1 MGKKQ
6 SKRFVSTENLS
17 TLHFLN
23 NTTVIS
29 QETKKTHHS
38 APRQRK
44 RFYQNLTFQVL
55 VAITLGVAVGYFFPN
70 VGKAMQPV
78 GYTFINMIKM
88 LIAPIIFFT
97 IVIGIGKV
105 SNMKKFGRI
114 GGKALGYF
122 LAVTTLAL
130 FIGVVVA
137 NVVKPGTGIDPK
149 KFQTEQTQ
157 QEIEKYKA
165 KSQEKTWVNHLTEIV
180 PPNALGAFAE
190 GNLLQVLF
198 FSILFGVAVS
208 QMGSY
213 AQSLIPVF
221 DKILHV
227 LFKIMAMIMVLAP
240 VGAFG
245 GMAFTIGKYGLE
257 TLIPLGKLMLTVYL
271 TMFLFIFVVLNLICR
286 VNGISLWKL
295 LGYIK
300 EEILIVLGTSSSES
314 VLPRMIE
321 KMEKY
326 GCSEQSAG
334 LVIPTGYSFNL
345 DGTSIYLSMSV
356 IFLAQVF
363 GVKLGVAE
371 QLSIIGV
378 LILTSKGAAGVTGSG
393 FIVLASTLSSFP
405 QIPIEGLGLL
415 LGVDRFM
422 SEARSI
428 TNLIGNAVATVVI
441 AKSEGEFRHE

>member
-1 MGKKQ
+1 MQEPVRKK
-6 SKRFVSTENLS
+6 
-17 TLHFLN
+17 
-23 NTTVIS
+23 I
-29 QETKKTHHS
+29 
-38 APRQRK
+38 
-44 RFYQNLTFQVL
+44 YQYLTFQVL
-55 VAITLGVAVGYFFPN
+55 VAIVLGIGVGYYLHVQIQHN
-70 VGKAMQPV
+70 QIDASVLKKVEAIGK
-78 GYTFINMIKM
+78 TFINMIKM
-88 LIAPIIFFT
+88 LIAPIIFLT

-105 SNMKKFGRI
+105 QNMKKFGRI

-122 LAVTTLAL
+122 LIVTTLAL
-130 FIGVVVA
+130 IIGVVTA
-137 NVVKPGTGIDPK
+137 NVVKPGAGIDPAK
-149 KFQTEQTQ
+149 MKTGDISQYL
-157 QEIEKYKA
+157 EKSK
-165 KSQEKTWVNHLTEIV
+165 EKTWVEHITEIV
-180 PPNALGAFAE
+180 PPNVVGAFAE

-208 QMGSY
+208 KLGE
-213 AQSLIPVF
+213 AGQSLVRTF
-221 DKILHV
+221 EKIQHA
-227 LFKIMAMIMVLAP
+227 LFKVLSMIMVLAP
-240 VGAFG
+240 IGAFG

-257 TLIPLGKLMLTVYL
+257 TLIPLGKLMLSVYL
-271 TMFLFIFVVLNLICR
+271 TMLVFIFGVLNLICR
-286 VNGISLWKL
+286 SVGVSLWKL

-321 KMEKY
+321 KMERY
-326 GCSEQSAG
+326 GCSAQAAG

-363 GVKLGVAE
+363 HVNLSVGE
-371 QLSIIGV
+371 QLGIIGV

-393 FIVLASTLSSFP
+393 FIVLASTLASFP

-441 AKSEGEFRHE
+441 AKSEHEFEKPEIQE